1 MNFYRYLATPE
12 PNGKK
17 IGLFRIITAIFG
29 GLVLSYLSLCVLV
42 AFDSPFKNDFAV
54 IALLYNTLAWAAVAL
69 WIALAPT
76 KLGALLRFV
85 LPTLIVVSILGWLY
99 E

>member
-1 MNFYRYLATPE
+1 M
-12 PNGKK
+12 
-17 IGLFRIITAIFG
+17 
-29 GLVLSYLSLCVLV
+29 LSYLSLSVLV
-42 AFDSPFKNDFAV
+42 ALSTPFKQDLAV
-54 IALLYNTLAWAAVAL
+54 IALLYNTLAWAVAAL

-85 LPTLIVVSILGWLY
+85 LPTLIVVGILGWVY